1 MVAGFNEANSVQ
13 APILDL
19 LRAGGW
25 TYVPGDQLDR
35 SEEQPL
41 IELDVLAALVRLN
54 PVVAEDR
61 SRADEVLA
69 RLRMLTLTA
78 GEDGLVPANRTFLE
92 WLKGRQSHQFTGTAH
107 DVPIQLIDFST
118 PKNNNLVVSD
128 EVTFGAPG
136 NRARFDIVLWVNGF
150 PLVVGEV
157 KTAVDQRVSWV
168 KGAKEISEVY
178 EIRQPQ
184 IFVPN
189 VLSFASEG
197 REFFYGP
204 VGAAVSDW
212 EAWGSTSDPRSL
224 TGWKRVQR
232 CVETLLTP
240 RTVLDMLHDFTVY
253 ETAID
258 PVGNPQLVKII
269 ARYPQYEAV
278 HLIAERARDGVRRR
292 GLVHHTQGSGK
303 TLAMVFAAAKM
314 LTDPK
319 LTNPTIIMIADR
331 LQLVRQTYDQFRTT
345 SMPRLESPATAA
357 GLRSLLGRRDKR
369 GLIFTTV
376 HKFAGAGV
384 LNGRDNIIVLIDEA
398 HRSQEK
404 QLGGQMRQA
413 LPNARFFGFTGTPI
427 ADLDRNTFA
436 LYGDPDDPGQVL
448 HRYDSDR
455 SITDGMTVPI
465 HVNPRLVE
473 FQLDKQRLDEAFTE
487 LAATEGLAEDEAEFL
502 AKKVSRTSTFFANP
516 ERIEKVCADIVEHFY
531 ATINPLGMKAQI
543 VVVDRDLCVKYATEI
558 NRLLALRYDVGHPL
572 DECAI
577 VMSVQ
582 SKDDEDWRKY
592 ALSEAEEEKLL
603 DRFRAFGDPMK
614 FLIVTSKLGIGFNAP
629 IEGVMYLDKP
639 LKLHTLFQ
647 TITRANRPWKNPQ
660 TGQEKRYGLICDYIG
675 LGDGFAHAMAPA
687 NPQAARREIELDGL
701 IDQFAFEIA
710 EALDRFAGI
719 DRTIV
724 GAQTLQDAHQRIP
737 DSASR
742 DRFAARFQMLQGI
755 WEMCFPDARL
765 EEHRVDYRFLSQVY
779 ASVMPTNAANE
790 LLWHRL
796 GAKTLDL
803 VHSHIGEVTVRGSGR
818 QAIIADAD
826 TIRTLIEEGLIPQ
839 NDTEVTRKTAGEVID
854 DIAGRIRRRLAGP
867 NGDHEVYRSL
877 SERLDRLRER
887 VLTQARDSIEYLR
900 ELFTLAK
907 DVTSAEQAEDTTGK
921 NGLDLLPD
929 PHVGALTQI
938 FNEYAPKDTPV
949 IIGRVV
955 ADIDTIVKEIRY
967 DGWSHTQNGD
977 RLVRISIRKVL
988 QKYYLPASGELFDHA
1003 HAYIAEHY

>member
-1 MVAGFNEANSVQ
+1 MVGFNEANSVQ
-13 APILDL
+13 DPILDL
-19 LRAGGW
+19 LRAGSW
-25 TYVPGDQLDR
+25 AYVPGGQLSR
-35 SEEQPL
+35 AEEQPL
-41 IELDVLAALVRLN
+41 IESEVLSALVRLN
-54 PVVAEDR
+54 PVVAEDP

-78 GEDGLVPANRTFLE
+78 AEDGLVAANRAFME

-107 DVPIQLIDFST
+107 NVPIRLIDFVT
-118 PKNNNLVVSD
+118 PENNTLVVSD
-128 EVTFGAPG
+128 EVTFGVPG

-157 KTAVDQRVSWV
+157 KTPVDQRISWI

-178 EIRQPQ
+178 EVRQPQ
-184 IFVPN
+184 FFVPN

-204 VGAAVSDW
+204 VGASIDHW
-212 EAWGSTSDPRSL
+212 ETWGSTVDAPTVS
-224 TGWKRVQR
+224 GWKRVQR

-253 ETAID
+253 ETSAD
-258 PVGNPQLVKII
+258 PVGEPHLVKIV
-269 ARYPQYEAV
+269 ARYPQYESV
-278 HLIAERARDGVRRR
+278 NLIAERARDGVKRR

-314 LTDPK
+314 LTDPE
-319 LTNPTIIMIADR
+319 LTNPTIILIADR
-331 LQLVRQTYDQFRTT
+331 IQLVRQTYDQFRSTA
-345 SMPRLESPATAA
+345 MPRLATPATAA

-376 HKFAGAGV
+376 HKFANAGV
-384 LNGRDNIIVLIDEA
+384 LNDRDNIIVLIDEA

-404 QLGGQMRQA
+404 QLGDHMRKA

-448 HRYDSDR
+448 HTYDSDR
-455 SITDGMTVPI
+455 SIADGMTVPI

-473 FQLDKQRLDEAFTE
+473 FQLDKERLDEAFAE
-487 LAATEGLAEDEAEFL
+487 LAAAEGLAEDEAEFL
-502 AKKVSRTSTFFANP
+502 TKKVSRTSTFFANP
-516 ERIEKVCADIVEHFY
+516 ERIQKVCADLVDHFY
-531 ATINPLGMKAQI
+531 ATIDPLGTKAQV
-543 VVVDRDLCVKYATEI
+543 VVVDRDLCVKYAAEI
-558 NRLLALRYDVGHPL
+558 NRLLARRYDSGHPL
-572 DECAI
+572 DECAV

-582 SKDDEDWRKY
+582 SKDDKDWQKH
-592 ALSEAEEEKLL
+592 ALSEVEEEKLL
-603 DRFRAFGDPMK
+603 DRFRAFGDPLK
-614 FLIVTSKLGIGFNAP
+614 FLIVTSKLGTGFNAP
-629 IEGVMYLDKP
+629 IESVMYLDKP
-639 LKLHTLFQ
+639 MKLHTLFQ
-647 TITRANRPWKNPQ
+647 TITRANRPWKNPR
-660 TGQEKRYGLICDYIG
+660 TGQEKHYGLICDYIG
-675 LGDGFAHAMAPA
+675 LGDGFARAMAPA
-687 NPQAARREIELDGL
+687 NPQAARRQIELDGL
-701 IDQFAFEIA
+701 IDQFVFEIA
-710 EALDRFAGI
+710 EVLDRFAGI
-719 DRTIV
+719 DRTTI

-737 DSASR
+737 DEKSR

-755 WEMCFPDARL
+755 WEMCYPDARL
-765 EEHRVDYRFLSQVY
+765 DEHRADYRFLSQVY
-779 ASVMPTNAANE
+779 ASIMPTNSANE

-803 VHSHIGEVTVRGSGR
+803 VHSHIGDVTVRGSGR
-818 QAIIADAD
+818 QAVIADAD
-826 TIRTLIEEGLIPQ
+826 TIRTLIEEGLIPAD
-839 NDTEVTRKTAGEVID
+839 DTEVTTKTVEEVID
-854 DIAGRIRRRLAGP
+854 SIAERIRRRLAGSQ
-867 NGDHEVYRSL
+867 GDHEVYRSL

-921 NGLDLLPD
+921 EGLDLLPD

-938 FNEYAPKDTPV
+938 FNEYAPENTPV

-955 ADIDTIVKEIRY
+955 VDIDAIVKEVRY

-977 RLVRISIRKVL
+977 RLVRIAIRKVL
-988 QKYYLPASGELFDHA
+988 QKYHLPASGDLFDHA

>member
-1 MVAGFNEANSVQ
+1 MAGFNEANSVQ

-19 LRAGGW
+19 LRAGSW
-25 TYVPGDQLDR
+25 TYVPGDQLNR
-35 SEEQPL
+35 AEEQPL
-41 IELDVLAALVRLN
+41 IESEVLSALVRLN
-54 PVVAEDR
+54 PAVAEDP

-78 GEDGLVPANRTFLE
+78 AEDGLVAANRGFME

-107 DVPIQLIDFST
+107 DVPIRLIDFVT
-118 PKNNNLVVSD
+118 PKNNTLVVSD
-128 EVTFGAPG
+128 EVTVGVPG

-157 KTAVDQRVSWV
+157 KTPVDQRISWI

-178 EIRQPQ
+178 EVRQPQ
-184 IFVPN
+184 FFVPN

-204 VGAAVSDW
+204 VGASIDHW
-212 EAWGSTSDPRSL
+212 ETWGSTVDAPTVS
-224 TGWKRVQR
+224 GWKRVQR

-240 RTVLDMLHDFTVY
+240 RTVLDLLHDFTVY
-253 ETAID
+253 ETSAD
-258 PVGNPQLVKII
+258 PVGEPHLVKIV
-269 ARYPQYEAV
+269 ARYPQYESV
-278 HLIAERARDGVRRR
+278 NLIAERARDGVKRR

-319 LTNPTIIMIADR
+319 LTNPTIILIADR
-331 LQLVRQTYDQFRTT
+331 IQLVRQTYDQFRTT
-345 SMPRLESPATAA
+345 SMPRLETPTTAA
-357 GLRSLLGRRDKR
+357 GLRNLLGHRDKR

-376 HKFAGAGV
+376 HKFANAGV
-384 LNGRDNIIVLIDEA
+384 LNDRDNIIVLIDEA

-404 QLGGQMRQA
+404 QLGDHMRKA

-448 HRYDSDR
+448 HTYDSDR
-455 SITDGMTVPI
+455 SIADGMTVPI

-473 FQLDKQRLDEAFTE
+473 FQLDKERLDEAFAE
-487 LAATEGLAEDEAEFL
+487 LAAAEGLAEDEAEFL
-502 AKKVSRTSTFFANP
+502 TKKVSRTSTFFLNK
-516 ERIEKVCADIVEHFY
+516 ERIQKVCADLVEHFY
-531 ATINPLGMKAQI
+531 ATIDPLGMKAQI
-543 VVVDRDLCVKYATEI
+543 VVVDRDLCVKYAAEI
-558 NRLLALRYDVGHPL
+558 NRLLARRYDAGHPL
-572 DECAI
+572 DECAV

-582 SKDDEDWRKY
+582 SKDDEEWRRH
-592 ALSEAEEEKLL
+592 ALSEVEEEKLL
-603 DRFRAFGDPMK
+603 DRFRAFGDPLK
-614 FLIVTSKLGIGFNAP
+614 FLIVTSKLGTGFNAP

-639 LKLHTLFQ
+639 MKLHTLFQ

-675 LGDGFAHAMAPA
+675 LGDGFARAMAPA
-687 NPQAARREIELDGL
+687 NPLAARRKIELDGL
-701 IDQFAFEIA
+701 IDQFTFEIA
-710 EALDRFAGI
+710 EVLDRFAGI
-719 DRTIV
+719 DRATV
-724 GAQTLQDAHQRIP
+724 GSQTLQDAHQRIP
-737 DSASR
+737 DAASR

-755 WEMCFPDARL
+755 WEMCYPDARL
-765 EEHRVDYRFLSQVY
+765 DEHRSDYRFLSQVY
-779 ASVMPTNAANE
+779 ASVMPTNSANE

-803 VHSHIGEVTVRGSGR
+803 VHSHIGEVTVRGSDR
-818 QAIIADAD
+818 QAVIADAD
-826 TIRTLIEEGLIPQ
+826 TIRTLIDEGLIPAD
-839 NDTEVTRKTAGEVID
+839 DTKVTTKTAEEVID
-854 DIAGRIRRRLAGP
+854 SIAERIRRRLAGP
-867 NGDHEVYRSL
+867 NGDHEVYRTL

-907 DVTSAEQAEDTTGK
+907 DVTSAEQAEDTDGRD
-921 NGLDLLPD
+921 GLDLLPD

-938 FNEYAPKDTPV
+938 FNEYAPKNTPV

-955 ADIDTIVKEIRY
+955 VDIDAIVKEVRY
-967 DGWSHTQNGD
+967 DGWSHTKNGD
-977 RLVRISIRKVL
+977 RLVRIAIRKVL
-988 QKYYLPASGELFDHA
+988 QKYHLPASGDLFDHA
-1003 HAYIAEHY
+1003 HAYISEHY